1 MVVMKEGANMTAEEW
16 ERLRQLDTIIAYN
29 NPDDCGRDLTEEE
42 AEEHRRLFW
51 QAMQEYE
58 AQKGKE

>member
-1 MVVMKEGANMTAEEW
+1 MTAEEW

-42 AEEHRRLFW
+42 AEEHSRLFW
-51 QAMQEYE
+51 QAMLEYE
-58 AQKGKE
+58 AQKGKG